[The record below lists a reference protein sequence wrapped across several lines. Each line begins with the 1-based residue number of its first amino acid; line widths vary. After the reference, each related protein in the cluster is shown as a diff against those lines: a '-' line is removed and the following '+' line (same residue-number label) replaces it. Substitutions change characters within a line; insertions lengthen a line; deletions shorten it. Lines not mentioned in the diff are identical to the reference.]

1 MSLPKLK
8 TPAEFAHEIEELVW
22 ELDIEYID
30 AVILYCERNKIE
42 VETAASFI
50 KLNSNMKSKVQGE
63 AETLTYL
70 PKIARLPNV

>member
-1 MSLPKLK
+1 MTALKLK

-42 VETAASFI
+42 VETAASFRD
-50 KLNSNMKSKVQGE
+50 V
-63 AETLTYL
+63 
-70 PKIARLPNV
+70 